1 MNLES
6 TIVSLVQGGAST
18 VTHALLIYI
27 LVGLMG
33 MGFTG
38 LCIASFAQFFTRW
51 VATLVFMKMTSNP
64 KIRSQ
69 KDVPFFTKAT
79 ITDLGFQAK
88 IAVLQCT
95 MGVWQWLGLE
105 AFVFMSSYVSTA
117 ALAATSVLRAISQF
131 TYMIPLGLRLAT
143 IILIGKKIGEMSEP
157 ACRHF
162 YNVSLKMGLIY
173 AGICALLFSIFGRT
187 ICMIFTQD

>member
-1 MNLES
+1 VGGYGCLHEDDVEPKNQKSERC
-6 TIVSLVQGGAST
+6 SLLHQSHDYGPW
-18 VTHALLIYI
+18 
-27 LVGLMG
+27 
-33 MGFTG
+33 F
-38 LCIASFAQFFTRW
+38 
-51 VATLVFMKMTSNP
+51 P
-64 KIRSQ
+64 SQ
-69 KDVPFFTKAT
+69 DR
-79 ITDLGFQAK
+79 
-88 IAVLQCT
+88 C
-95 MGVWQWLGLE
+95 GVWQWWGLE

-131 TYMIPLGLRLAT
+131 TYMIPFGLRLAT

-173 AGICALLFSIFGRT
+173 AGICALLFAIFGRT